1 MANES
6 LGKAKSRKNDEF
18 YTVYDYIQ
26 KEMNAYLEYD
36 PNVFRGKTI
45 LLPCDDPE
53 WSNFTKYFAQNFETL
68 GIKKL
73 ISTSYATDRKK
84 QQYEQYHQ
92 MTLFELNFPQYDEEK
107 SHSHGKIFTLTR
119 DINKSGV
126 IDIDDLEWQY
136 LEGDGDFRSD
146 EVCALR
152 DEADI
157 IVTNPPFS
165 LFREFVAW
173 VMEAEKKIVVIGN
186 QNAITYKEIFPLLKE
201 NKLWIGATNNG
212 QDMVFEVPE
221 GAIVAPKDKEKAEKL
236 GYKGNYTRLGN
247 ACWFTNID
255 HGRRHQPLSLMTMA
269 DNLKYSKHKQ
279 IREQG
284 YLKYDNYDAIEVPF
298 VDAIP
303 SDYVEDMGVPIT
315 DLQPDGFT
323 DDRKECKTTFAGT
336 HEEIVEKYLTLLD
349 YAQDDFMG
357 LTYDDGN
364 KAFAN
369 GDAVMIINGNWAINQ
384 YKNANADINVNM
396 FALPASNDESKN
408 YVTSGVDVL
417 MGVCKD
423 SANEDMA
430 KEFVS
435 FMMEPENAQTYI
447 DDQFAFS
454 AIKDVEQNNET
465 VAGVKEDIAN
475 GKVANFPDHYYP
487 SGFDLSALISE
498 MCLNYSNGMDNQEN
512 MDQFLKQCDEK
523 YDIANVD

>member
-1 MANES
+1 MKNKKIISVLMVGALMAGMLTVTGCGGSSDGDSSAKGGKTELELFSSKAENKDVLQQLVDKFNEAHEDVTIKITAPADAGTV
-6 LGKAKSRKNDEF
+6 LKTRMAKNDMPDIVMMGGDNN
-18 YTVYDYIQ
+18 YTEVESAGMLVDLSDQDYISNIQDSYMQMVYDVNKD
-26 KEMNAYLEYD
+26 KEEKAYGV
-36 PNVFRGKTI
+36 P
-45 LLPCDDPE
+45 
-53 WSNFTKYFAQNFETL
+53 
-68 GIKKL
+68 
-73 ISTSYATDRKK
+73 YAT
-84 QQYEQYHQ
+84 
-92 MTLFELNFPQYDEEK
+92 NA
-107 SHSHGKIFTLTR
+107 
-119 DINKSGV
+119 SGV
-126 IDIDDLEWQY
+126 IYNVDKFEEFGLEIPKTWDEFIDVLDQIKDAGEQPL
-136 LEGDGDFRSD
+136 L
-146 EVCALR
+146 
-152 DEADI
+152 
-157 IVTNPPFS
+157 
-165 LFREFVAW
+165 
-173 VMEAEKKIVVIGN
+173 M
-186 QNAITYKEIFPLLKE
+186 TYKDAWTSLCPW
-201 NKLWIGATNNG
+201 NS
-212 QDMVFEVPE
+212 M
-221 GAIVAPKDKEKAEKL
+221 AP
-236 GYKGNYTRLGN
+236 
-247 ACWFTNID
+247 
-255 HGRRHQPLSLMTMA
+255 
-269 DNLKYSKHKQ
+269 
-279 IREQG
+279 
-284 YLKYDNYDAIEVPF
+284 
-298 VDAIP
+298 
-303 SDYVEDMGVPIT
+303 

-323 DDRKECKTTFAGT
+323 DDRKEGKTTFAGT

>member
-1 MANES
+1 MQM
-6 LGKAKSRKNDEF
+6 
-18 YTVYDYIQ
+18 VYDVNKD
-26 KEMNAYLEYD
+26 KEEKAYGV
-36 PNVFRGKTI
+36 P
-45 LLPCDDPE
+45 
-53 WSNFTKYFAQNFETL
+53 
-68 GIKKL
+68 
-73 ISTSYATDRKK
+73 YAT
-84 QQYEQYHQ
+84 
-92 MTLFELNFPQYDEEK
+92 NA
-107 SHSHGKIFTLTR
+107 
-119 DINKSGV
+119 SGV
-126 IDIDDLEWQY
+126 IYNVDKFEELGLEIPKTWDEFIDVLDQIKDAGEQPL
-136 LEGDGDFRSD
+136 L
-146 EVCALR
+146 
-152 DEADI
+152 
-157 IVTNPPFS
+157 
-165 LFREFVAW
+165 
-173 VMEAEKKIVVIGN
+173 M
-186 QNAITYKEIFPLLKE
+186 TYKDAWTSLCPW
-201 NKLWIGATNNG
+201 NS
-212 QDMVFEVPE
+212 M
-221 GAIVAPKDKEKAEKL
+221 AP
-236 GYKGNYTRLGN
+236 
-247 ACWFTNID
+247 
-255 HGRRHQPLSLMTMA
+255 
-269 DNLKYSKHKQ
+269 
-279 IREQG
+279 
-284 YLKYDNYDAIEVPF
+284 
-298 VDAIP
+298 
-303 SDYVEDMGVPIT
+303 

-323 DDRKECKTTFAGT
+323 DDRKEGKTTFAGT

-417 MGVCKD
+417 IGVCKD

>member
-1 MANES
+1 MKNKKMISVLMFGALMAGMLTVTGCGGSSNGDSSAKGGKTELELFSSKAENKDVLQQLVDKFNEAHEDVTIKITAPADAGTV
-6 LGKAKSRKNDEF
+6 LKTRMAKNDMPDIVMMGGDNN
-18 YTVYDYIQ
+18 YTEVESAGMLVDLSDQDYISNIQDSYMQMVYDVNKD
-26 KEMNAYLEYD
+26 KEEKAYGV
-36 PNVFRGKTI
+36 P
-45 LLPCDDPE
+45 
-53 WSNFTKYFAQNFETL
+53 
-68 GIKKL
+68 
-73 ISTSYATDRKK
+73 YAT
-84 QQYEQYHQ
+84 
-92 MTLFELNFPQYDEEK
+92 NA
-107 SHSHGKIFTLTR
+107 
-119 DINKSGV
+119 SGV
-126 IDIDDLEWQY
+126 IYNVDKFEEFGLEIPKTWDEFIDVLDQIKDAGEQPL
-136 LEGDGDFRSD
+136 L
-146 EVCALR
+146 
-152 DEADI
+152 
-157 IVTNPPFS
+157 
-165 LFREFVAW
+165 
-173 VMEAEKKIVVIGN
+173 M
-186 QNAITYKEIFPLLKE
+186 TYKDAWTSLCPW
-201 NKLWIGATNNG
+201 NS
-212 QDMVFEVPE
+212 M
-221 GAIVAPKDKEKAEKL
+221 AP
-236 GYKGNYTRLGN
+236 
-247 ACWFTNID
+247 
-255 HGRRHQPLSLMTMA
+255 
-269 DNLKYSKHKQ
+269 
-279 IREQG
+279 
-284 YLKYDNYDAIEVPF
+284 
-298 VDAIP
+298 
-303 SDYVEDMGVPIT
+303 

-323 DDRKECKTTFAGT
+323 DDRKEGKTTFAGT

-417 MGVCKD
+417 LGVCKD

-454 AIKDVEQNNET
+454 AIKGVEQNNET

>member
-1 MANES
+1 MKNKKIISVLMVGALMTGMLTVTGCGGSSDGDSSAKGGKTELELFSSKAENKDVLQQLVDKFNEAHEDVTIKITAPADAGTVLKTRMA
-6 LGKAKSRKNDEF
+6 KNDMPDIVMMGGDNN
-18 YTVYDYIQ
+18 YTEVESAGMLVDLSDQDYISNIQDSYMQMVYDVNKD
-26 KEMNAYLEYD
+26 KEEKAYGV
-36 PNVFRGKTI
+36 P
-45 LLPCDDPE
+45 
-53 WSNFTKYFAQNFETL
+53 
-68 GIKKL
+68 
-73 ISTSYATDRKK
+73 YAT
-84 QQYEQYHQ
+84 
-92 MTLFELNFPQYDEEK
+92 NA
-107 SHSHGKIFTLTR
+107 
-119 DINKSGV
+119 SGV
-126 IDIDDLEWQY
+126 IYNVDKFEELGLEIPKTWDEFIDVLDQIKDAGEQPL
-136 LEGDGDFRSD
+136 L
-146 EVCALR
+146 
-152 DEADI
+152 
-157 IVTNPPFS
+157 
-165 LFREFVAW
+165 
-173 VMEAEKKIVVIGN
+173 M
-186 QNAITYKEIFPLLKE
+186 TYKDAWTSLCPW
-201 NKLWIGATNNG
+201 NS
-212 QDMVFEVPE
+212 M
-221 GAIVAPKDKEKAEKL
+221 AP
-236 GYKGNYTRLGN
+236 
-247 ACWFTNID
+247 
-255 HGRRHQPLSLMTMA
+255 
-269 DNLKYSKHKQ
+269 
-279 IREQG
+279 
-284 YLKYDNYDAIEVPF
+284 
-298 VDAIP
+298 
-303 SDYVEDMGVPIT
+303 

-323 DDRKECKTTFAGT
+323 DDRKEGKTTFAGT

-349 YAQDDFMG
+349 YAHDDFMG

-465 VAGVKEDIAN
+465 VAGVKENIAN

>member
-1 MANES
+1 MKNKKIISVLMVGALMTGMLTVTGCGGSSDGDSSAKGGKTELELFSSKAENKDVLQQLVDKFNEAHEDVTIKITAPADAGTVLKTRMA
-6 LGKAKSRKNDEF
+6 KNDMPDIVMMGGDNN
-18 YTVYDYIQ
+18 YTEVESAGMLVDLSDQDYISNIQDSYMQMVYDV
-26 KEMNAYLEYD
+26 N
-36 PNVFRGKTI
+36 
-45 LLPCDDPE
+45 
-53 WSNFTKYFAQNFETL
+53 
-68 GIKKL
+68 
-73 ISTSYATDRKK
+73 
-84 QQYEQYHQ
+84 
-92 MTLFELNFPQYDEEK
+92 
-107 SHSHGKIFTLTR
+107 
-119 DINKSGV
+119 
-126 IDIDDLEWQY
+126 
-136 LEGDGDFRSD
+136 
-146 EVCALR
+146 
-152 DEADI
+152 
-157 IVTNPPFS
+157 
-165 LFREFVAW
+165 
-173 VMEAEKKIVVIGN
+173 
-186 QNAITYKEIFPLLKE
+186 
-201 NKLWIGATNNG
+201 
-212 QDMVFEVPE
+212 
-221 GAIVAPKDKEKAEKL
+221 KDKEEKAYGVPYATNAYGVIYNVDKFEEL
-236 GYKGNYTRLGN
+236 GLEIPKT
-247 ACWFTNID
+247 WDEFID
-255 HGRRHQPLSLMTMA
+255 VLDQIKDAGEQPLLMTYKDAWTSLCPWNSMA
-269 DNLKYSKHKQ
+269 
-279 IREQG
+279 
-284 YLKYDNYDAIEVPF
+284 P
-298 VDAIP
+298 
-303 SDYVEDMGVPIT
+303 

-323 DDRKECKTTFAGT
+323 DDRKEGKTTFAGT

-465 VAGVKEDIAN
+465 VAGVKENIAN

>member
-1 MANES
+1 MKNKKIISVLMVGALMADMLTVTGCGGSSDGDSSAKGGKTELELFSSKAENKDVLQQLVDKFNES
-6 LGKAKSRKNDEF
+6 HEDVTIKITAPADAGTVLKTRMAKNDMPDIVMMGGDNN
-18 YTVYDYIQ
+18 YTEVESAGMLVDLSDQDYISNIQDSYMQMVYDVNKD
-26 KEMNAYLEYD
+26 KEEKAYGV
-36 PNVFRGKTI
+36 P
-45 LLPCDDPE
+45 
-53 WSNFTKYFAQNFETL
+53 
-68 GIKKL
+68 
-73 ISTSYATDRKK
+73 YAT
-84 QQYEQYHQ
+84 
-92 MTLFELNFPQYDEEK
+92 NA
-107 SHSHGKIFTLTR
+107 
-119 DINKSGV
+119 SGV
-126 IDIDDLEWQY
+126 IYNVDKFEELGLEIPKTWDEFIDVLDQIKDAGEQ
-136 LEGDGDFRSD
+136 
-146 EVCALR
+146 
-152 DEADI
+152 
-157 IVTNPPFS
+157 PF
-165 LFREFVAW
+165 L
-173 VMEAEKKIVVIGN
+173 M
-186 QNAITYKEIFPLLKE
+186 TYKDAWTSLCPW
-201 NKLWIGATNNG
+201 NS
-212 QDMVFEVPE
+212 M
-221 GAIVAPKDKEKAEKL
+221 AP
-236 GYKGNYTRLGN
+236 
-247 ACWFTNID
+247 
-255 HGRRHQPLSLMTMA
+255 
-269 DNLKYSKHKQ
+269 
-279 IREQG
+279 
-284 YLKYDNYDAIEVPF
+284 
-298 VDAIP
+298 
-303 SDYVEDMGVPIT
+303 

-323 DDRKECKTTFAGT
+323 DDRKEGKTTFAGT

-417 MGVCKD
+417 IGVCKD

-435 FMMEPENAQTYI
+435 FMMEKENAQTYI